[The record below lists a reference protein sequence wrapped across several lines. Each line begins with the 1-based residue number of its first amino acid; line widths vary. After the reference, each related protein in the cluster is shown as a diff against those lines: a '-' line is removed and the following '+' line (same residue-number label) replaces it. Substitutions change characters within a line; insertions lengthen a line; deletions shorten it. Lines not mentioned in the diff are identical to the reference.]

1 MQYRDFGNLDYK
13 VSALGFGAMRLPED
27 DKGNVR
33 REEAVA
39 LIREGIDAGIN
50 FVDTAPLYNRGQ
62 SEEVVGEALADGY
75 REKVW
80 LSTKNQRVND
90 DPDDWR
96 RRLEA
101 SMKKLRVD
109 YLDVYHMWGISW
121 KEFEEH
127 LSIKDGPLA
136 AARRAQDDG
145 LFRHLFFSF
154 HAPADD
160 LIKIIDT
167 GEFVGCTVQ
176 YNLIDRS
183 NAKGIAYAAEKGL
196 AVVIMG
202 PVAGGRLA
210 GPSRVFEGIP
220 VTSSNT
226 PELAIRYVLANPFV
240 DCALSGMSTVS
251 QLRENVAA
259 ASRPEPLSADELRTV
274 EENLAEYHKLSEL
287 YCTGCNYCLP
297 CSEKIPISRVL
308 SLYNLARVYDFTDS
322 ARELYKEI
330 GRTGFFARMNN
341 AAACTSCGECAEK
354 CPQDLDI
361 PAELA
366 KAHDVLGDEDDESR

>member
-1 MQYRDFGNLDYK
+1 LDYK
-13 VSALGFGAMRLPED
+13 VSALGFGAMRLPVDEKD
-27 DKGNVR
+27 DVR
-33 REEAVA
+33 REDAIT
-39 LIREGIDAGIN
+39 LIRDGIDAGIN
-50 FVDTAPLYNRGQ
+50 YVDTAPLYNRGQ
-62 SEEVVGEALADGY
+62 SEEVVGEALGDGY

-101 SMKKLRVD
+101 SMQKLRVD
-109 YLDVYHMWGISW
+109 YLDIYHMWGISW

-127 LSIKDGPLA
+127 ISIKNGPLA
-136 AARRAQDDG
+136 AARKAQDDG

-154 HAPADD
+154 HAPAED
-160 LIKIIDT
+160 LPKIIDT

-183 NAKGIAYAAEKGL
+183 NEAGIAYAAEKGL

-220 VTSSNT
+220 VASTNT
-226 PELAIRYVLANPFV
+226 PELAIRYVLANPYV
-240 DCALSGMSTVS
+240 DCALSGMTTVLH
-251 QLRENVAA
+251 LRENVAA
-259 ASRPEPLSADELRTV
+259 ASRPEPLTADELRTV
-274 EENLAEYHKLSEL
+274 EDNLSEYRKLSDL
-287 YCTGCNYCLP
+287 YCTGCNYCIP
-297 CSEKIPISRVL
+297 CPEKIPISRVL

-330 GRTGFFARMNN
+330 GRTGFFARLNN
-341 AAACTSCGECAEK
+341 AAACTACGQCIEK

-366 KAHDVLGDEDDESR
+366 KAHGLLGNEDD